1 MKIRVKRNSKIM
13 MITLISVLTLSILSI
28 FTAQTSHV
36 NAELFPTS
44 SEDVEAS
51 FVVYPDGRVVIAV
64 ALNSTGVT
72 FPYTMPKTHGFLGF
86 TKSNDLTVAS
96 ADFTFIVPP
105 EEATQFPFN
114 TTTVSYLAECS
125 ESLAS
130 TEINC
135 SVILPPSIA
144 SEFPFNSTD
153 FQVTGEY
160 SDNTVSGAITVHSLP
175 GFVLGD
181 LNINFQGN
189 RTDLSL
195 SGDVTV
201 VYGNFYGVELDEEEL
216 VMLLEQAEGIVGTGE
231 GSLYEMTDGTLECT
245 KLETTKT
252 PITGGA
258 TVDFEV
264 TIQSEDFI
272 QSLVSL
278 MYGDIPGITPGEMPD
293 EEMLYP
299 MLNATFSSIESASF
313 QLAYMYSQRE
323 FEFKLTTVGDV
334 EESKAQMTSMISMLP
349 DETIPLEVRQLIES
363 LMNKTYC
370 SMKSYEESITYAGG
384 QADLEGTYTIEG
396 DLNAEIEYIK
406 DTLLAYIALQS
417 ISPPQP
423 SPWQLSFINRTEL
436 EVSDLRCGFDMTE
449 DSLALTVEGLA
460 VLPPLNDTT
469 ATSFTLR
476 GFFSLFEDS
485 PQSLKVTIAGG
496 SNATHTVMLTRSG
509 TVPEPDETV
518 SDNKVMIWYDQPLS
532 NLKDMIFNIQSEAG
546 ATVSTIINPDLV
558 NSQRPFTIDAT
569 ENAATILN
577 ITEVSKPVTIVLESV
592 TVPESVEPPPGTFK
606 VLGNYVEVTASETDF
621 TFSATIRM
629 YYTLEQLSAAGLSE
643 NMLKIHYW
651 DATLNKWV
659 AVDSQVN
666 TTEHYVSATI
676 DHFSLWVLM
685 GQPAVAIWNEPWF
698 WAVIGVVMVI
708 IVAVLVYAVRRKK
721 PAPQ

>member
-1 MKIRVKRNSKIM
+1 MTII
-13 MITLISVLTLSILSI
+13 LISVLTLSILSI

-51 FVVYPDGRVVIAV
+51 FIVYPDGRVVIAV

-72 FPYTMPKTHGFLGF
+72 FPYTMPETNGFLGF

-114 TTTVSYLAECS
+114 TTTISYIGEGS

-130 TEINC
+130 TGINC

-144 SEFPFNSTD
+144 SEFPLNSTD

-160 SDNTVSGAITVHSLP
+160 SDNTVSGTITVHSLP
-175 GFVLGD
+175 SFVLSD

-189 RTDLSL
+189 KTHLSL

-201 VYGNFYGVELDEEEL
+201 AYGNFYDVELNEEEL
-216 VMLLEQAEGIVGTGE
+216 DTLLEQAEDIVGTGE
-231 GSLYEMTDGTLECT
+231 GSLYEMTNGTLECT

-258 TVDFEV
+258 TVDFET
-264 TIQSEDFI
+264 TIHSEDFI

-278 MYGDIPGITPGEMPD
+278 MYGDITGITPGEMPD

-299 MLNATFSSIESASF
+299 ILNATFSSIESASF

-323 FEFKLTTVGDV
+323 FELKLTAVQDV
-334 EESKAQMTSMISMLP
+334 EESKAQMTSMTSMLP
-349 DETIPLEVRQLIES
+349 DETIPPEIRQLIES

-384 QADLEGTYTIEG
+384 QADLEGTYNIEG
-396 DLNAEIEYIK
+396 DLNAEIEYMK
-406 DTLLAYIALQS
+406 DTFLSYIASQS

-423 SPWQLSFINRTEL
+423 SPWQLSFINKTEL
-436 EVSDLRCGFDMTE
+436 EVSDLRCGFDMME
-449 DSLALTVEGLA
+449 DSLALTVEGLT

-496 SNATHTVMLTRSG
+496 GNATHSVTLTRLG
-509 TVPEPDETV
+509 TVPEPDATV

-532 NLKDMIFNIQSEAG
+532 NLKDMIFNIQPEAG
-546 ATVSTIINPDLV
+546 ATVSTIINPELV
-558 NSQRPFTIDAT
+558 SSQRPFAIDAT
-569 ENAATILN
+569 ENAATILDM
-577 ITEVSKPVTIVLESV
+577 TEISKPVTIVLESV
-592 TVPESVEPPPGTFK
+592 TAPEGVESPQGTFK
-606 VLGNYVEVTASETDF
+606 VLGNYVQVTASETDI
-621 TFSATIRM
+621 TFSATIRI

-643 NMLKIHYW
+643 NTLKIHCW

-666 TTEHYVSATI
+666 TAEHYVSATI

-685 GQPAVAIWNEPWF
+685 GQPAVAIWTEPWF
-698 WAVIGVVMVI
+698 LAVIGVVVVI
-708 IVAVLVYAVRRKK
+708 IVAVLVYTVRRKK
-721 PAPQ
+721 PSPQ

>member
-1 MKIRVKRNSKIM
+1 

-28 FTAQTSHV
+28 FTAQKSHV
-36 NAELFPTS
+36 NAELYPTS

-51 FVVYPDGRVVIAV
+51 FIVYPDGRVVMAV

-72 FPYTMPKTHGFLGF
+72 FPYTMPETHGFLGF
-86 TKSNDLTVAS
+86 TKNNDLTVAS
-96 ADFTFIVPP
+96 ADFTFVVPP

-114 TTTVSYLAECS
+114 ATTVSYLAECS
-125 ESLAS
+125 ENLAS
-130 TEINC
+130 TGINC
-135 SVILPPSIA
+135 SVILPLSMA
-144 SEFPFNSTD
+144 SESPLNSTD
-153 FQVTGEY
+153 FQVTGEF

-175 GFVLGD
+175 GFVLSD

-189 RTDLSL
+189 RTYLSL

-201 VYGNFYGVELDEEEL
+201 VYGDFYGIELDEEEL
-216 VMLLEQAEGIVGTGE
+216 DMMLEQAESIFGTGE
-231 GSLYEMTDGTLECT
+231 GSLHEMTDCTLECT
-245 KLETTKT
+245 ELETTKT
-252 PITGGA
+252 SVTGGA
-258 TVDFEV
+258 TVDFDV
-264 TIQSEDFI
+264 AIQSEDFI

-278 MYGDIPGITPGEMPD
+278 MYGEIPDITPGEIPD
-293 EEMLYP
+293 EEMLYS

-323 FEFKLTTVGDV
+323 FEMKLTTVQDV
-334 EESKAQMTSMISMLP
+334 EESEAQMTSMASMLP
-349 DETIPLEVRQLIES
+349 EEIIPPEVRQLIES

-370 SMKSYEESITYAGG
+370 SMESYEESITYAGG

-396 DLNAEIEYIK
+396 DLDAEIEYMK
-406 DTLLAYIALQS
+406 DALLTYIASQS
-417 ISPPQP
+417 MSPPQP
-423 SPWQLSFINRTEL
+423 SPGQLSFINGTEL
-436 EVSDLRCGFDMTE
+436 DVTSLRCGFDMME
-449 DSLALTVEGLA
+449 DSLAFTVEGLA

-476 GFFSLFEDS
+476 GFFSLFEGS
-485 PQSLKVTIAGG
+485 PQSLKVILAGG
-496 SNATHTVMLTRSG
+496 GNATHSVTLTRPG
-509 TVPEPDETV
+509 NVPEPDETV
-518 SDNKVMIWYDQPLS
+518 SGNRVMIWYDQPLG

-546 ATVSTIINPDLV
+546 ATVSTIINPELV
-558 NSQRPFTIDAT
+558 SSQRPFTIDAT
-569 ENAATILN
+569 ENAAAILN
-577 ITEVSKPVTIVLESV
+577 ITEVSKPVTIILENV
-592 TVPESVEPPPGTFK
+592 TAPEGVEPPPGTFK
-606 VLGNYVEVTASETDF
+606 VLGNYVEITVIETGF

-659 AVDSQVN
+659 AVDSHVN

-685 GQPAVAIWNEPWF
+685 GQPAVAIWTEPWF
-698 WAVIGVVMVI
+698 LAVIGVVVVI

-721 PAPQ
+721 PSPQ